1 MCGLTGFYTK
11 KNNFDADDILERML
25 QEIQH
30 RGMDHRG
37 KKIIPLDTYP
47 GLVALG
53 HNRLS
58 VIDLSENGNQP
69 FSYKNYSLIYNG
81 EIYNYKDLKKELILN
96 GYSFD
101 SDSDTEV
108 IIKLFDCF
116 GFNAFSKLNGMFAI
130 AIFDNLKHKIFLVRD
145 RMGVKPISY
154 YIEDG
159 AFLFSSEIKSFF
171 SFPNFQQNA
180 PIDRTILANYFKFG
194 YVNSFKSIYENVNKV
209 ENGTVLTFDIISQ
222 QITTTK
228 YWVLKKNQ
236 ASYFNNMKDASNSIH
251 RILKSSIS
259 LRHVS
264 DIPVGL
270 FLSSGLDSNLVLAY
284 SLKNGLKNI
293 DTYTL
298 KSVDFEENNLKYDKK
313 VNRTFIET
321 DLDSIWKDFKF
332 LCSKFDEPFSDPATI
347 GLYQLSKHASSYNK
361 VILVGDGG
369 DELLAGY
376 SPYKLFSRIETD
388 FKIKTLRFIYKL
400 FKPFVELFFNFFLE
414 SKTAIRLLYYHSVLS
429 SSRLSEVDSVRSK
442 YFDRFTKKLT
452 KNCFEESTDF
462 DESNPLLSYLNMKTS
477 GELIHQLNYKTDV
490 AGMLNTVEIREPL
503 LDYRLFEAQQ
513 KFSKSLLTENVNKK
527 ESKFIFR
534 KIMKEKLR
542 FDITNIQKKGFH
554 ISLESAFV
562 KNIVELDELILY
574 HKSDLIDMNY
584 VRKIWKKWKKGN
596 ANFLLITRIVSFI
609 YWERKY
615 NKLSVV

>member
-1 MCGLTGFYTK
+1 
-11 KNNFDADDILERML
+11 ML

-388 FKIKTLRFIYKL
+388 FKIKTLRFIYKP

-414 SKTAIRLLYYHSVLS
+414 SKTALRLLYYHSVLS